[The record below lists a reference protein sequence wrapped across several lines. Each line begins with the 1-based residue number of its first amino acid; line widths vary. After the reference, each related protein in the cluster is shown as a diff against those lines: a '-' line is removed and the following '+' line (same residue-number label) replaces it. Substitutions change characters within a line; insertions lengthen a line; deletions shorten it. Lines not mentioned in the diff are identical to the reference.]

1 MLKQEKGL
9 QDSTDRIPWNLNT
22 HPGQHAG
29 SQREARGE
37 EHLCFM
43 PGNVST
49 AVGLLSVTAVRPYGA
64 AFTGISRTEAAK
76 NGMCYFGP

>member
-1 MLKQEKGL
+1 
-9 QDSTDRIPWNLNT
+9 
-22 HPGQHAG
+22 
-29 SQREARGE
+29 
-37 EHLCFM
+37 M